1 MKVTPLDLRQQKF
14 RTAFRGFDPNEVT
27 ALLDQ
32 VADDYEQAL
41 RDADRLRQEVTRL
54 DGLVTEHREHERNL
68 RNTLLTAQ
76 RLADEIRSGA
86 EQDARRLVADA
97 EGRAELVLQKTQ
109 ARLEDVQRE
118 IDGLKLKRRDVET
131 SIESVIG
138 ALRNA
143 LEFVKDQEAKERE
156 DKILLHRP
164 RQADAAQSGQGA
176 AHPAGAVER
185 KAQG

>member
-14 RTAFRGFDPNEVT
+14 RSAFRGFDPNEVT

-41 RDADRLRQEVTRL
+41 REAERLRQEVVRL
-54 DGLVTEHREHERNL
+54 DGLVNEHREHERNL

-86 EQDARRLVADA
+86 EQDARRLLQEA
-97 EGRAELVLQKTQ
+97 EGRAELLLQKTQ

-131 SIESVIG
+131 SVESVITS
-138 ALRNA
+138 LRNA
-143 LEFVKDQEAKERE
+143 LDYVKDQESKERDE
-156 DKILLHRP
+156 KILLHRP
-164 RQADAAQSGQGA
+164 RQTDTTASAIEFPGESG
-176 AHPAGAVER
+176 ER
-185 KAQG
+185 TAQG

>member
-14 RTAFRGFDPNEVT
+14 RSAFRGFDPNEVT

-41 RDADRLRQEVTRL
+41 READRLRQEVARL
-54 DGLVTEHREHERNL
+54 DGLVNEHREHERNL

-86 EQDARRLVADA
+86 EQDARRLLQEA
-97 EGRAELVLQKTQ
+97 EGRAELLLQKTQ

-118 IDGLKLKRRDVET
+118 IDGLKMKRRDVET
-131 SIESVIG
+131 SVESVI
-138 ALRNA
+138 ASLRNA
-143 LEFVKDQEAKERE
+143 LDYVKDQESKERDE
-156 DKILLHRP
+156 KILLHRP
-164 RQADAAQSGQGA
+164 RQADTTASAIVL
-176 AHPAGAVER
+176 PAESSER